1 MDFQTWMSIAVAS
14 LGVISAAVICWQ
26 VYVLIDMRQ
35 YRKDFA
41 KLRLDIEIEKQT
53 QRNAL
58 REFAAET
65 RLLEAGRIIGS
76 FDEKKGNHAVVG
88 IGYCSLIHALKNLVY
103 QNSKMI
109 DEVLGMMRK
118 CIYLAK
124 EYDAWDKMFPNEIEE
139 LSQAE
144 YHFIAS
150 GLLGMSDYVSQL
162 DAIKRWR
169 QTKTMDDAVFKEIQ
183 KEHTKSN
190 PTKQ

>member
-88 IGYCSLIHALKNLVY
+88 IGYCALIHALKNLVY

-169 QTKTMDDAVFKEIQ
+169 QTKTMDDTVFKEIQ
-183 KEHTKSN
+183 KELTKSN
-190 PTKQ
+190 TTKQ